1 MKGTPNIY
9 NGLETLAGAD
19 GGLPPNV
26 ARRVSLT
33 RAIKQLRDRE
43 VSILACRPIT
53 WSSPFAPVGRD

>member
-1 MKGTPNIY
+1 MKRTPNIY

-53 WSSPFAPVGRD
+53 